1 MNSDLILKKNLKS
14 YCELPSSFNL
24 TIISWWIKISM
35 EKWYTLL
42 TTNMYVLMYY
52 TTGVANGA
60 VYNSEVGSFSSLN
73 IRPPS
78 DEEFSRVAAQC

>member
-1 MNSDLILKKNLKS
+1 
-14 YCELPSSFNL
+14 
-24 TIISWWIKISM
+24 M
-35 EKWYTLL
+35 EKWYALL
-42 TTNMYVLMYY
+42 TTNMYVVMYY